1 MVDFFAAI
9 VASPPGR
16 VNRSAQWA
24 EKGRN
29 VKVLCV
35 FLAALCLLFPRG
47 AAAGQK
53 QKFSAS
59 FFGVFDTVTQLIGY
73 ADSEEAFQ
81 QAFEEA
87 RTLLT
92 RYHQVYD
99 GYNAYDGVFNLY
111 YVNHHAASGP
121 VKAEPE
127 LIGLLLWAREK
138 QAALPPGVN
147 IAMGA
152 VLETWHRYREGG
164 MEIPPLSL
172 LTEQAAHTDIRDL
185 VIDPENGTVYFADP
199 LLRLDLGAVAKGY
212 AAEMT
217 AQRLKEIMS
226 SFLLSVG
233 GNIRAGE
240 QPLDGRARWGAGIQ
254 HPGDGKGPAPNE
266 NLDVLYVKGQSV
278 VTSGDYQRFYAV
290 DGVRYHHIID
300 PQTLMPA
307 RFVRAVTVVTEDSG
321 YADLLSTA
329 LFLMPYEEARAF
341 ADETDGVE
349 AYWVLNDGTVRY
361 TDGMKAMLRSEG
373 ASARD

>member
-1 MVDFFAAI
+1 MKALCVLLA
-9 VASPPGR
+9 
-16 VNRSAQWA
+16 
-24 EKGRN
+24 
-29 VKVLCV
+29 VLC
-35 FLAALCLLFPRG
+35 LILPKG
-47 AAAGQK
+47 AAADGQK

-59 FFGVFDTVTQLIGY
+59 FFDVFDTVTQLIGY

-81 QAFEEA
+81 HAFEEA
-87 RTLLT
+87 RALLT

-99 GYNAYDGVFNLY
+99 GYNAYDGVNNLY

-121 VKAEPE
+121 VRAEPE
-127 LIGLLLWAREK
+127 LIELLLWAREK

-152 VLETWHRYREGG
+152 VLETWHRFREGG
-164 MEIPPLSL
+164 TEIPPLSL
-172 LTEQAAHTDIRDL
+172 LTEQAAHTDIRKM
-185 VIDPENGTVYFADP
+185 VIDPEKGTVYFSDP

-212 AAEMT
+212 AAEKT
-217 AQRLKEIMS
+217 ARRLKEIMP

-240 QPLDGRARWGAGIQ
+240 QPLDGRARWGVGIQ
-254 HPGDGKGPAPNE
+254 HPGDGKGPVPNE
-266 NLDVLYVKGQSV
+266 NLDVLYVKGRSV

-307 RFVRAVTVVTEDSG
+307 RFVRAVTVVAEDSG

-341 ADETDGVE
+341 ADGADGVE

-361 TDGMKAMLRSEG
+361 TDGMKLLLRSEG